1 MITINDLMDELEMQ
15 QKETLVSG
23 DNKPLRQVIDDILE
37 KDEEKKRKLG
47 VDA

>member
-15 QKETLVSG
+15 QKETLVSE

>member
-1 MITINDLMDELEMQ
+1 MSTVNDLMDDLGME

-23 DNKPLRQVIDDILE
+23 DNKPLKEVIDNIL
-37 KDEEKKRKLG
+37 DSQEKKRELG

>member
-1 MITINDLMDELEMQ
+1 MKSVNTLMDELEIE

-37 KDEEKKRKLG
+37 KDEEKKRRLSEG
-47 VDA
+47 